1 MTNTTY
7 EPLENAPYVLFTVED
22 TGRQYRSST
31 SVEPEPMGIGITT
44 TTGPEPEPGI
54 IGWNLVLNGFEIA
67 DAVARKYEVTV
78 PGRDGTLDLSNAL
91 GGVYYENRRI
101 EMSFSCVNYIAD
113 MFHVLASDMRN
124 ALDGKIVRAE
134 FSHDTTFFWRGRA
147 QVDAKWCGRWSKI
160 SVTVDAEPFKYNVT
174 SSYDPWL
181 WDTFNFYSGII
192 TQASDIELTG
202 ETVSEV
208 LPADPARGKPTL
220 WLNTGNAQAR
230 LSTEK
235 VWHTLKPG
243 ANMIPEIRLNPD
255 GETTLLLNG
264 TGSVGIEYRIGSL

>member
-1 MTNTTY
+1 MTTTTY
-7 EPLENAPYVLFTVED
+7 IPLDNAPYVLFTVED
-22 TGRQYRSST
+22 TGTQYRSST
-31 SVEPEPMGIGITT
+31 DVTEEVTTTVNGVTT
-44 TTGPEPEPGI
+44 TTDEVVAE
-54 IGWNLVLNGFEIA
+54 GWNLVLNKIEIE
-67 DAVARKYEVTV
+67 DAEARKYQVTV
-78 PGRDGTLDLSNAL
+78 PGRDGALDLSDAL
-91 GGVYYENRRI
+91 GGVYFGNRKI
-101 EMSFSCVNYIAD
+101 EMSFSCVNYVAD
-113 MFHVLASDMRN
+113 LFHALASDMRN
-124 ALDGKIVRAE
+124 ALDGKVVRAA
-134 FSHDTTFFWRGRA
+134 FSHDATFFWRGRA
-147 QVDAKWCGRWSKI
+147 QVDAEWCGRWSK
-160 SVTVDAEPFKYNVT
+160 VTVTMDAEPYKYT
-174 SSYDPWL
+174 ASSYEPWL
-181 WDTFNFYSGII
+181 WDTFSFVSGII
-192 TQASDIELTG
+192 TQAADIELTG